1 MFSDLLA
8 LSLRSRA
15 SFLLGRGY
23 VLSVFLFTSHCV
35 CSCASAEISVYYL
48 FRIVCSAHARIVCCG
63 AVDFAGGVGFR
74 LAPPRKLG
82 GCGRG
87 HIVCA
92 SRVCYLFRFYQL
104 FKFFA
109 FARALAACPPNP
121 PAALARSAPVP
132 GRSCGCDA
140 ATFAKLRGVVTFF
153 TCGCWALF

>member
-1 MFSDLLA
+1 MFFALLA

-15 SFLLGRGY
+15 SFRLGRGF
-23 VLSVFLFTSHCV
+23 VLSVFLFTSHCG
-35 CSCASAEISVYYL
+35 CSCASDKFHLYPL
-48 FRIVCSAHARIVCCG
+48 FLNVCTPHAQVVWYG
-63 AVDFAGGVGFR
+63 ALNFAGGVGFR

-92 SRVCYLFRFYQL
+92 SRVCYLFRFYRL
-104 FKFFA
+104 FRFFA

-132 GRSCGCDA
+132 GRACGCNA
-140 ATFAKLRGVVTFF
+140 ATFAKLRGVLTFI
-153 TCGCWALF
+153 TCGCW